1 MIFRALVVLALL
13 VGPARADVF
22 VSTILETPCS
32 RIYGPRTTVI
42 RSDAELES
50 AWLDLGMRGPA
61 PIVNFE
67 DWVIVVHY
75 AGARPSD
82 GYWLNLSSC
91 EVRDDVLR
99 IDLDEFM
106 PAITPCTF
114 DEPPQTPTF
123 PAVAFIVPAIY
134 RDVQVVTS
142 ARF

>member
-1 MIFRALVVLALL
+1 MIFRALLVLALL
-13 VGPARADVF
+13 AGSARADVF

-32 RIYGPRTTVI
+32 HVYGPRTTVI
-42 RSDAELES
+42 HSDAELES
-50 AWLDLGMRGPA
+50 AWLDLGMMGPA

-67 DWVIVVHY
+67 DWMIVVHY

-91 EVRDDVLR
+91 EVRDGVLR

-106 PAITPCTF
+106 PPTTPCTV
-114 DEPPQTPTF
+114 DEPPQKPTF
-123 PAVAFIVPAIY
+123 PAVAFLVPASY
-134 RDVQVVTS
+134 RDVRVVTS